1 MSRTYITFE
10 KAIVVFSTRV
20 VLPKLQQS
28 ILANNQ
34 YQHHNSE
41 NKREILFIY

>member
-1 MSRTYITFE
+1 MSRTYITFQ
-10 KAIVVFSTRV
+10 KAIVVFSTHV

-34 YQHHNSE
+34 YQHQNSE
-41 NKREILFIY
+41 KKEK